1 MSILAI
7 TLDGCMRIRQFAN
20 GKAVVELR
28 GHLFPGGWIYC
39 VYRSLSME
47 KAWELFHNQATH
59 HTNINRFTQPV
70 VSPGL

>member
-1 MSILAI
+1 VSILAI

-28 GHLFPGGWIYC
+28 GHLFPGDWIYC
-39 VYRSLSME
+39 VYRSLTLE
-47 KAWELFHNQATH
+47 KAWDMFHNQAAH
-59 HTNINRFTQPV
+59 HTNINRFTKPV